1 MRAIEMQ
8 KQRSGADVTRQSL
21 IDAAMRLFGE
31 KGYEAVSTRE
41 IADQAAA
48 NIGSIA
54 YHFGGKAGLRMACA
68 QTVMERI
75 GAIAAPMLS
84 MPLPVLTAVEAQT
97 MLEGVMENFGRFLV
111 SSPQASVYA
120 AFIIREVMQPGEVV
134 DHMYEAMIGPAH
146 RRLCKL
152 FAITTGL
159 EPETDEVRVA
169 VFSLL
174 GQILYFRVARPIV
187 LKRMEWSSIGRAEAD
202 LLISSFKKNLKGLIS
217 AYRKG

>member
-1 MRAIEMQ
+1 MQ
-8 KQRSGADVTRQSL
+8 KPRSGADITRQSL
-21 IDAAMRLFGE
+21 IEAAMRLFGE
-31 KGYEAVSTRE
+31 KGYGAVSTRE

-54 YHFGGKAGLRMACA
+54 YHFGGKAGLRIACA

-75 GAIAAPMLS
+75 GAIAAPMIS
-84 MPLPVLTAVEAQT
+84 MPLPAMSATQAQA
-97 MLEGVMENFGRFLV
+97 MLEGVMDSFGRFLV

-120 AFIIREVMQPGEVV
+120 AFVIREVMQPGEVV
-134 DHMYEAMIGPAH
+134 DHMYDAMIDPTH

-159 EPETDEVRVA
+159 EPESDEVRVA

-174 GQILYFRVARPIV
+174 GQILYFRFARPIV
-187 LKRMEWSSIGRAEAD
+187 LKRMEWASIGPSEAD
-202 LLISSFKKNLKGLIS
+202 LLVSSFKKNLKGLIS